1 MDRARQATA
10 SYRNYEQLAM
20 ADETFFRSNGAGF
33 FQTIVFERY
42 TNVGMSWYLN
52 SNDKKQIRGSWNY
65 PANQKALDELRKWWA
80 TH

>member
-1 MDRARQATA
+1 
-10 SYRNYEQLAM
+10 M